1 MTQPDRYSRNPVS
14 LQQWLH
20 NTVGDPPRSTPADV
34 TLQNVI
40 DLGYRYHQ
48 LRASVVAAQDARAD
62 QYDTYSAAMSD
73 DDFRTWLKGRMD
85 ADTALYEA
93 DNEALKAYK
102 ELQYLMVQHAQDVPR
117 EYSGHVY
124 GLRVIVT
131 FEPVHG
137 HVTVDVREGS

>member
-73 DDFRTWLKGRMD
+73 D
-85 ADTALYEA
+85 
-93 DNEALKAYK
+93 NEALKAYK